1 MTNNTTNLIIE
12 KIRKE
17 KCFDLRARTG
27 MGLMTCKRCL
37 EDNDWDLEEAEKNHR
52 KYTTNKIIN

>member
-1 MTNNTTNLIIE
+1 MINNTTDLIIG

-17 KCFDLRARTG
+17 KCFDLRAKTG

-37 EDNDWDLEEAEKNHR
+37 EDNDWDLEKAEKNHI
-52 KYTTNKIIN
+52 KYKTNKIIN

>member
-1 MTNNTTNLIIE
+1 MTDLIIE

-37 EDNDWDLEEAEKNHR
+37 EDNDWDLEEAEKNHI
-52 KYTTNKIIN
+52 KYKTNKIIN